1 MLVTSHRAVWT
12 DVPSVLWMSFFECDT
27 AVCSLPSAPRERA
40 GTERVVER
48 SHTVNSLYR
57 LEAAPTGAGQ
67 INLPSANRR
76 LDLYHSD
83 VFNTQHR
90 TSILSFYRV
99 CSFSF
104 VNTFLF
110 IGERWP
116 RPWFFWPRGL
126 EKPNIFWVVS
136 PRNGYWSC
144 HWKEKVGIP
153 VSMSKKVV
161 CWAEFGVFCVVNR
174 PKDIPPPSHRTCR
187 HFVLDS

>member
-1 MLVTSHRAVWT
+1 MLVTSHRVVWT
-12 DVPSVLWMSFFECDT
+12 DVPSVLWMSFFECVT

-40 GTERVVER
+40 GHRE
-48 SHTVNSLYR
+48 SSGAQSLLTLCTWKLHR
-57 LEAAPTGAGQ
+57 IGAGQ
-67 INLPSANRR
+67 MIWPSANRR

-90 TSILSFYRV
+90 TSIGSFYRV
-99 CSFSF
+99 CSFSL

-110 IGERWP
+110 VGERWP
-116 RPWFFWPRGL
+116 RLWFFCPRGL
-126 EKPNIFWVVS
+126 ETPNTFWVVS

-153 VSMSKKVV
+153 VSMSKQVV
-161 CWAEFGVFCVVNR
+161 CWAEFVVFCIVNR
-174 PKDIPPPSHRTCR
+174 AKYIPPPSHRTCR